1 MIQWMN
7 QNAGNPN
14 MSFPQMFQMFYT
26 QQHMTNQLN
35 QKSQEKQ
42 TDIMLELLRKQVD
55 VDRKID
61 KIDCKVDGQGAALSK
76 LEEKLDEEN
85 KKQLVQLNG
94 LNEKVDGVL
103 KVVQDEKKS
112 KIDPKPSQP
121 TSTCILSYEFC
132 KPDETCT
139 FKRKRIIFSSQ
150 QVAEMSKCL
159 KEFNEGK
166 QLKDFVKVFFFQI
179 FNQISSLIGSKWL
192 TIILFLFV

>member
-166 QLKDFVKVFFFQI
+166 QLKDFVKVFFFSN
-179 FNQISSLIGSKWL
+179 F
-192 TIILFLFV
+192 